1 MRKQK
6 IMTNNWIDEEN
17 ARASELAKTG
27 ATTNDKAPLLVKTTK
42 KPAPARHIKS
52 IYIQDSYSLAFDKL
66 VFQQKIAKGKK
77 APELMEEAIELLL
90 KRYGTDY

>member
-1 MRKQK
+1 
-6 IMTNNWIDEEN
+6 MTNNWIDEEN

-27 ATTNDKAPLLVKTTK
+27 STANNNAPLLVKTTK
-42 KPAPARHIKS
+42 KAAPARHIKS

-90 KRYGTDY
+90 KKYGRSL

>member
-27 ATTNDKAPLLVKTTK
+27 TTANNNAPLLVKTTK
-42 KPAPARHIKS
+42 KPAPVRHIKS

-66 VFQQKIAKGKK
+66 VFEQKIAKGKK
-77 APELMEEAIELLL
+77 APELMEEDIELLL

>member
-17 ARASELAKTG
+17 ARANELAKTG
-27 ATTNDKAPLLVKTTK
+27 TTANNNAPLLVKTTK
-42 KPAPARHIKS
+42 KPAPVRSIKS

-66 VFQQKIAKGKK
+66 VFEQKIAKGKK

-90 KRYGTDY
+90 KKYGGSL

>member
-17 ARASELAKTG
+17 ARATELAKTG
-27 ATTNDKAPLLVKTTK
+27 TTTNTNAPLLVKNTK
-42 KPAPARHIKS
+42 KTAPVRHIKS

-66 VFQQKIAKGKK
+66 VFEQKIAKGKK
-77 APELMEEAIELLL
+77 APQLMEEAIELLL
-90 KRYGTDY
+90 KKYGGS

>member
-1 MRKQK
+1 
-6 IMTNNWIDEEN
+6 MTNNWIDEEN

-27 ATTNDKAPLLVKTTK
+27 ATTNNNAPLLVRTTK
-42 KPAPARHIKS
+42 KPALVRHIKS

-66 VFQQKIAKGKK
+66 VFEQKIAKGKK

-90 KRYGTDY
+90 HKYERTL

>member
-27 ATTNDKAPLLVKTTK
+27 ATTNNNAPLLVRTTK
-42 KPAPARHIKS
+42 KPAPVRHIKS
-52 IYIQDSYSLAFDKL
+52 IYIQESHSIAFDKL

-77 APELMEEAIELLL
+77 APQLMEEAIELLL
-90 KRYGTDY
+90 KKYGESL

>member
-1 MRKQK
+1 
-6 IMTNNWIDEEN
+6 MTNNWIDEEN

-27 ATTNDKAPLLVKTTK
+27 TTTNNNAPLLVKTTK
-42 KPAPARHIKS
+42 KPAPVRHIKS
-52 IYIQDSYSLAFDKL
+52 IYIQDSYSLVFDKL

-90 KRYGTDY
+90 KKYGASL

>member
-1 MRKQK
+1 MRKEK

-27 ATTNDKAPLLVKTTK
+27 TTANNNAPLLVKTTK
-42 KPAPARHIKS
+42 KTTPPRHIKS

>member
-1 MRKQK
+1 
-6 IMTNNWIDEEN
+6 MTNNWIDEEN

-27 ATTNDKAPLLVKTTK
+27 TTTNNNAPLLVKTTK

-77 APELMEEAIELLL
+77 APELMEDAIELLL
-90 KRYGTDY
+90 KKYGNKL

>member
-1 MRKQK
+1 
-6 IMTNNWIDEEN
+6 MTNNWIDEEN

-27 ATTNDKAPLLVKTTK
+27 TTTNNNAPLLVKTTK

-90 KRYGTDY
+90 KKYGNKL

>member
-1 MRKQK
+1 
-6 IMTNNWIDEEN
+6 MTNNWIDEEN

-27 ATTNDKAPLLVKTTK
+27 TTANNNAPLLVKTTK

-66 VFQQKIAKGKK
+66 VFEQKIAKGKK
-77 APELMEEAIELLL
+77 APQLMEEAIELLL
-90 KRYGTDY
+90 KKYDGSL

>member
-1 MRKQK
+1 
-6 IMTNNWIDEEN
+6 MTNNWIDEEN

-27 ATTNDKAPLLVKTTK
+27 TTANNNAPLLVKTTK
-42 KPAPARHIKS
+42 KPSPTRHIKS

-66 VFQQKIAKGKK
+66 VFEQKIAKGKK

-90 KRYGTDY
+90 KKYGGSL

>member
-1 MRKQK
+1 
-6 IMTNNWIDEEN
+6 MTNNWIDEEN

-27 ATTNDKAPLLVKTTK
+27 ATTNNNAPLLVKTTK
-42 KPAPARHIKS
+42 KPAPVRHIKS

-66 VFQQKIAKGKK
+66 VFEQKIAKGKK

-90 KRYGTDY
+90 KKYGNKL

>member
-1 MRKQK
+1 
-6 IMTNNWIDEEN
+6 MTNNWIDEEN

-27 ATTNDKAPLLVKTTK
+27 TTANNNAPLLVKTIK
-42 KPAPARHIKS
+42 KPAPTRHIKS

-66 VFQQKIAKGKK
+66 VFEQKIAKGKK

-90 KRYGTDY
+90 KKYKVNFL